1 MNAPLE
7 EDGAAARTDEIPG
20 KSSNNE
26 EILGEKKKATT
37 WKTKFVADISPEELI
52 GLSKN
57 QTKKLYKKRFL
68 EETKQERRKNERERK
83 KEKKKALKEAGIEIP
98 RKMRLRDYK
107 DIEYCNQRIVI
118 DLDFFDLMAECDV
131 RMVIKQVNRCYA
143 MNRKAKHPLKLY
155 ASSFVGPIK
164 DMFTELQPGSI
175 HWDFLFEE
183 RHYLD
188 AFPKDQIVY
197 LTSDSDNVLESLD
210 ESKVYIIGG
219 LVDHNNHKEHC
230 LRKAIERGIGHCQL
244 PIGKYVNM
252 ATRKVLTIN
261 HVFEIISKF
270 LETKDWKESFF
281 SVLPKRK
288 RMTDKVD
295 EGLDRSEEEE
305 EKES

>member
-1 MNAPLE
+1 MTSIVPLE
-7 EDGAAARTDEIPG
+7 EKTVTTEIPQN
-20 KSSNNE
+20 KES
-26 EILGEKKKATT
+26 LDEKDTKDKKITT
-37 WKTKFVADISPEELI
+37 WKTKFVANIPPEELV

-83 KEKKKALKEAGIEIP
+83 KEKKRALKEAGVEIP

-107 DIEYCNQRIVI
+107 DIEYCNQKVVI
-118 DLDFFDLMAECDV
+118 DLDFFYLMDEGDV

-143 MNRKAKHPLKLY
+143 MNRKAKHPVKLY
-155 ASSFVGPIK
+155 ASSFAGPIK
-164 DMFTELQPGSI
+164 EMFTQLQPGSI
-175 HWDFLFEE
+175 HWDFSFEE
-183 RHYLD
+183 KHYMD
-188 AFPKDQIVY
+188 VFPKEQIVY
-197 LTSDSDNVLESLD
+197 LTSDSDNVLEEFD
-210 ESKVYIIGG
+210 ENKVYIIGG
-219 LVDHNNHKEHC
+219 LVDHNNHKEIC
-230 LRKAIERGIGHCQL
+230 LRKANERGISHCQL

-288 RMTDKVD
+288 RMTDKVE
-295 EGLDRSEEEE
+295 EGADILSG
-305 EKES
+305 KEQDL